1 MMMPY
6 ASSCSTTVSQ
16 QRYDVF
22 MSFRG
27 EDTRTG
33 FTSHLYKDLTQ
44 KGITTYKDDKTL
56 EIGRPIAPELLQAI
70 ETSRVAIVVL
80 SNNFATSKWCLEEIA
95 KIADCM
101 KQGKLI
107 VIPVFYHVFPTDVRH
122 QSNCFEQGF
131 ADHEANPEIAPQKVE
146 TWRAAFKEVGAVSG
160 VHVTQHRDEAEV
172 VSELVRK
179 ILKDLPDTMPIDLLS
194 SLVGIVSRVNE
205 VRRILRMESSEVL
218 FIGICGMSGIGKTT
232 LAEAVYKDIES
243 KFDKSCLIEN
253 IKDISKQN
261 DSDTLCKLQQKLLD
275 DILMEKSIRVK
286 NVSHGQT
293 LLGSKLQALK
303 VIIVLDDVN
312 NVDQLTYLAGRHE
325 WFGPGSR
332 IIITTT
338 KIDLLNPH
346 KIKDIYLCEE
356 MNGDEA
362 LRLFCQSAFEQ
373 NYPTHGYEKLSED
386 IVKLAGG
393 LPLALNV
400 YGTQLCGKNKDYW
413 NDMLKQLKEYPE
425 KKVLERLEVVYA
437 SLDENQRHVFI
448 YIACFLKGRHIDLVK
463 DILTNIGLRSN
474 IGITDLINKCLITI
488 NLEDNVWMHDLIQQM
503 CWAVH
508 RKKSKKY
515 DRKLIAIKSHEEIAY
530 TLSSN
535 LKRTQTVEVIN
546 LEPYYKGE
554 ANDCFIFDPTCF
566 LQMTLLKFLRISNVD
581 FPQGLNY
588 LSNDL
593 RILEWYRC
601 SLESLPS
608 KFEPKHI
615 YELEMCSS
623 QLKTLWKKDL
633 ELPNLRS
640 INLSFSKNLTDLPN
654 LTPASNLVKL
664 KLEGCTSLTS
674 LHASVLLHKRLR
686 YLNLKGCTCLVSLGR
701 SCMEMESLEALLLSE
716 CSKLEHIPEFGKNM
730 KCLEHLYVDGTGIKK
745 LPENLGKMLHLRNID
760 ASRTSVEELPISI
773 HLLGKLRLLH
783 VNGCRMLSF
792 EMGCFLNL
800 SFDTLSSGL
809 KEVDLSY
816 CNLTVVPDGIG
827 LLCHII
833 SLDLSG
839 NEFVSLPASIVL
851 LSKLRML
858 CLNDC
863 KRLRSLPKLSLV
875 DEDMDYGPRSR
886 FNYYVSA
893 KGVDLSKFHSS
904 CFNNHPTVSCLNCP
918 KLAVDKRSDNL
929 AEKLLNNYIELR
941 MKYWMTPEAVF
952 EIVGAGSEIPSG
964 FVQPSSE
971 GLILADP
978 WVGVAICAVISHH
991 IDVYTKANH
1000 MVTAHIR
1007 LGENEWKISV
1017 PINFMVAE
1025 AETQLVFYWTKVD
1038 DLYRIVGSR
1047 WTIET
1052 HKFDVSFSVSPA
1064 DTTLHVTKFGVRFI
1078 HKEYITRLKQHKFSL
1093 SRMLDFAMQRFV
1105 NSSKVFEQCIAT
1117 CEDDAYLHHH
1127 THNIVKF
1134 LFKTKV
1140 HYSLEDVY
1148 QTTKGLLGINEEY
1161 FGYLKDYGIYSYY
1174 VINVGASVLYND
1186 FIQSV
1191 KDMND
1196 VWLSIK
1202 LALEQIVL
1210 KSRGDNYSYKEMLQH
1225 LNDIEAPCSV
1235 RFSDKFITLFFSA
1248 VVEMFRLL
1256 YIITM
1261 ETFERGK
1268 VMAKICS
1275 IPISGVMCMMNV
1287 FIGDVERWK
1296 LEMEIM
1302 SITPMNRSLIRL
1314 WKRLLK
1320 AYTNK
1325 KLIPT
1330 EKYYNCEL
1338 QISDF
1343 NYNGGVLQDLM
1354 NKMGRCS
1361 GFTNENKEEMMGVID
1376 KLQNNIDKVSHAI
1389 QDMSTHA
1396 RQYTCDLEE
1405 AKKHVKSFSMLS
1417 KDDDIISMLPLFNKN

>member
-1 MMMPY
+1 MMLP
-6 ASSCSTTVSQ
+6 SSSTTVSQ
-16 QRYDVF
+16 QRYD
-22 MSFRG
+22 
-27 EDTRTG
+27 
-33 FTSHLYKDLTQ
+33 
-44 KGITTYKDDKTL
+44 
-56 EIGRPIAPELLQAI
+56 
-70 ETSRVAIVVL
+70 
-80 SNNFATSKWCLEEIA
+80 
-95 KIADCM
+95 
-101 KQGKLI
+101 
-107 VIPVFYHVFPTDVRH
+107 
-122 QSNCFEQGF
+122 
-131 ADHEANPEIAPQKVE
+131 VE

-172 VSELVRK
+172 VSEIVSK
-179 ILKDLPDTMPIDLLS
+179 ILKGMPDTPRIDLPN
-194 SLVGIVSRVNE
+194 SLVGIESRVDE
-205 VRRILRMESSEVL
+205 VKRMLRMESSEVL

-243 KFDKSCLIEN
+243 KFEKSCLIEN

-275 DILMEKSIRVK
+275 DILMEKGIRVK

-293 LLGSKLQALK
+293 LLGSKLRALK

-346 KIKDIYLCEE
+346 KIKDIYMCEE

-373 NYPTHGYEKLSED
+373 NHPTRGYEMLSED

-400 YGTQLCGKNKDYW
+400 YGTQLCGKNEDYW

-425 KKVLERLEVVYA
+425 KKVLERLEVVYP
-437 SLDENQRHVFI
+437 SLDENQRHIFI
-448 YIACFLKGRHIDLVK
+448 YIACFLKGRNIDLVK
-463 DILTNIGLRSN
+463 DMLTNIGLRSN

-503 CWAVH
+503 CWEVH

-530 TLSSN
+530 ALSSN
-535 LKRTQTVEVIN
+535 LKIAQIAEVIN
-546 LEPYYKGE
+546 QEPYKGE
-554 ANDCFIFDPTCF
+554 VKDCFSDPMCF
-566 LQMTLLKFLRISNVD
+566 SKMKKLKFLRISNVD

-588 LSNDL
+588 LPNDL
-593 RILEWYRC
+593 RIIEWYGC

-608 KFEPKHI
+608 KFEPKRI
-615 YELEMCSS
+615 FELEMCSS
-623 QLKTLWKKDL
+623 KLKTLWKKDL

-640 INLSFSKNLTDLPN
+640 INLSFSKNLTDIPN
-654 LTPASNLVKL
+654 LTSTSNLVKL
-664 KLEGCTSLTS
+664 NLEGCTSLTS

-730 KCLEHLYVDGTGIKK
+730 KCLKHLYVDGTRIKK

-760 ASRTSVEELPISI
+760 ASRTSIEELPISI

-875 DEDMDYGPRSR
+875 DDDMDYGPRSR
-886 FNYYVSA
+886 FNYYVST
-893 KGVDLSKFHSS
+893 KGVDLSKFHSLS
-904 CFNNHPTVSCLNCP
+904 FNNHPTVSCLNCP
-918 KLAVDKRSDNL
+918 KLAVDKRSNNL

-941 MKYWMTPEAVF
+941 TKYWMAPEAVF

-971 GLILADP
+971 GLILANP

-991 IDVYTKANH
+991 IDVYMKANH

-1007 LGENEWKISV
+1007 LDENEWKISI

-1038 DLYRIVGSR
+1038 YLYRIVGSWR
-1047 WTIET
+1047 TIET
-1052 HKFDVSFSVSPA
+1052 HKFDVSFSVAPA
-1064 DTTLHVTKFGVRFI
+1064 DTTLNVTKFSVRFI
-1078 HKEYITRLKQHKFSL
+1078 HKEYITRLKQHKVSM
-1093 SRMLDFAMQRFV
+1093 SRVMEFEMQRFV
-1105 NSSKVFEQCIAT
+1105 DSFKDFEQCIAA
-1117 CEDDAYLHHH
+1117 CEDDAFLHHH
-1127 THNIVKF
+1127 MHTIVQF
-1134 LFKTKV
+1134 FSYRNS
-1140 HYSLEDVY
+1140 HYSLEGIY
-1148 QTTKGLLGINEEY
+1148 RTTKGLLDINEEY
-1161 FGYLKDYGIYSYY
+1161 FGYLKDYETGIYSYY
-1174 VINVGASVLYND
+1174 VINLGASILYND

-1191 KDMND
+1191 KDIND
-1196 VWLSIK
+1196 VWLRIK

-1210 KSRGDNYSYKEMLQH
+1210 KSRGGNYSYKEMLEH
-1225 LNDIEAPCSV
+1225 LNDIESPCSV
-1235 RFSDKFITLFFSA
+1235 RFSDNFIKLFFSTC
-1248 VVEMFRLL
+1248 VVMFRLL
-1256 YIITM
+1256 NIITM
-1261 ETFERGK
+1261 ETFRQGE
-1268 VMAKICS
+1268 VLVLAKICS

-1287 FIGDVERWK
+1287 LIGDVERRK
-1296 LEMEIM
+1296 LEIELL
-1302 SITPMNRSLIRL
+1302 SVTPMNRSLIGL
-1314 WKRLLK
+1314 WPLLLK
-1320 AYTNK
+1320 AFTDK
-1325 KLIPT
+1325 KLIAP
-1330 EKYYNCEL
+1330 ENDYNCEL
-1338 QISDF
+1338 QISNF
-1343 NYNGGVLQDLM
+1343 NYNGILLQKLI
-1354 NKMGRCS
+1354 NKTARSSC
-1361 GFTNENKEEMMGVID
+1361 FTIENEKVMMSVID
-1376 KLQNNIDKVSHAI
+1376 KLQNNIQKVSHAI

-1396 RQYTCDLEE
+1396 HQYTCDLEE
-1405 AKKHVKSFSMLS
+1405 AKKHVKSFSLLS
-1417 KDDDIISMLPLFNKN
+1417 KDDDIISMLPLFNKS